1 MRNFLQTLSPRT
13 EFVIVVVGA
22 FGLFIVTS
30 LLMAFYPTAAPLH
43 SEGSLWRL
51 AFHEVIVLGLLGSFL
66 VARGWTFERIG
77 LVPTWADTAVGLGL
91 ALAAYLAY
99 AFAWSVL
106 VAISLPLAQAAAN
119 IKVMPAHL
127 SPVTIAAISIVN
139 PFYEELFVVGYVV
152 TALKEDRGAT
162 FALNCSVAT
171 RLLYHLYQ
179 GVAGILSII
188 PLGLIFGYWYA
199 RTGKLWPL
207 IVAHA
212 AIDLFGMLAYV
223 KF

>member
-13 EFVIVVVGA
+13 EFVIVVAGA

-30 LLMAFYPTAAPLH
+30 LFMAVHPIAVPQH
-43 SEGSLWRL
+43 SESGLWQL
-51 AFHEVIVLGLLGSFL
+51 AIHEIIVLGLLGSFL
-66 VARGWTFERIG
+66 IARGWTLTRIG
-77 LVPTWADTAVGLGL
+77 LMPTLIDTAIGLGL

-106 VAISLPLAQAAAN
+106 VAVSLPLAQAAAN
-119 IKVMPAHL
+119 VKVMPTQL
-127 SPVTIAAISIVN
+127 SLVTVAAVCVVN
-139 PFYEELFVVGYVV
+139 PLYEELFVAGYVV
-152 TALKEDRGAT
+152 TALKEGRGAT
-162 FALNCSVAT
+162 FALNCSVAI

-188 PLGLIFGYWYA
+188 PLGLIFGYWYV

>member
-1 MRNFLQTLSPRT
+1 MRNFLQSLSPRT
-13 EFVIVVVGA
+13 EFAVVVAGA
-22 FGLFIVTS
+22 FGPFIVTS
-30 LLMAFYPTAAPLH
+30 LFMAFHPVATPQH
-43 SEGSLWRL
+43 SESGLWHL
-51 AFHEVIVLGLLGSFL
+51 AIHETVVFGILGSFL
-66 VARGWTFERIG
+66 YARGWTLMRIG
-77 LVPTWADTAVGLGL
+77 LVPTWTDTAVGIGL

-106 VAISLPLAQAAAN
+106 VAVSLPLAQAAAQV
-119 IKVMPAHL
+119 KVMPPEL
-127 SPVTIAAISIVN
+127 SPVTVAAIVVVN
-139 PFYEELFVVGYVV
+139 PLYEEIFVAGYVV
-152 TALKEDRGAT
+152 TALKEGRGAT
-162 FALNCSVAT
+162 FALNCSVAI

-188 PLGLIFGYWYA
+188 PLGLIFTYWYV

-212 AIDLFGMLAYV
+212 AIDLFGLLAYV